1 MSDVNEFNVSTQEKI
16 LRPYTE
22 QEREQA
28 QEMSLINSVV
38 IVDASLS
45 FEDQQIS
52 HRQQLLA
59 LGMTEEKINE
69 ILGNG

>member
-1 MSDVNEFNVSTQEKI
+1 MSDVNEFNVSTQEKV
-16 LRPYTE
+16 LRPYTDQEKE
-22 QEREQA
+22 QI

-38 IVDASLS
+38 IIDASLS

-52 HRQQLLA
+52 HRQQLLE
-59 LGMTEEKINE
+59 LGMSEEKINE

>member
-22 QEREQA
+22 QEREQV
-28 QEMSLINSVV
+28 QEISLINSVV
-38 IVDASLS
+38 IVDSSLS
-45 FEDQQIS
+45 FEDQKIS

-59 LGMTEEKINE
+59 LGMPEEKINE
-69 ILGNG
+69 ILGND

>member
-22 QEREQA
+22 QEKEQIE
-28 QEMSLINSVV
+28 EMSLINSVV

-52 HRQQLLA
+52 HRQQLLE
-59 LGMTEEKINE
+59 LGMPEEKINE

>member
-1 MSDVNEFNVSTQEKI
+1 MSDVNEFNVSTQEKV

-22 QEREQA
+22 QEKEQI

-38 IVDASLS
+38 IIDASLS

-52 HRQQLLA
+52 HRQQLLE
-59 LGMTEEKINE
+59 LGMSEEKINE
-69 ILGNG
+69 ILGNV